1 MECRHKHI
9 HFQGCTKKKKKPF
22 TRRGI
27 LSVTSNHHLSSFIIM
42 EHHELV
48 GHFGQ
53 EYALVSLL
61 LFEEQMASL
70 PQDRLTPD
78 QPPFS
83 SVGIDFFGRLYLKQR
98 RSIVKHYGYPFS
110 CLTMTA
116 THIEVTESLDT
127 DLFVNAL
134 RRFINCRGHPKMI
147 RSDNGTNLNAGER
160 EI

>member
-1 MECRHKHI
+1 
-9 HFQGCTKKKKKPF
+9 
-22 TRRGI
+22 
-27 LSVTSNHHLSSFIIM
+27 
-42 EHHELV
+42 
-48 GHFGQ
+48 
-53 EYALVSLL
+53 
-61 LFEEQMASL
+61 MASL

-83 SVGIDFFGRLYLKQR
+83 SIGIDFFGRLYLKQR
-98 RSIVKHYGYPFS
+98 RSIVKHYGCPFS

-127 DLFVNAL
+127 DLVVNAL